1 MKELENKI
9 CINGHLVDRRLVLG
23 VGLAL
28 GGDFALA
35 SVLQWGR
42 WLHAIY
48 KQSDDQMK
56 PKIPVC
62 PKDQAYLPP
71 SEVAPCPIADP

>member
-1 MKELENKI
+1 MRELENKI
-9 CINGHLVDRRLVLG
+9 SINGHLVDRRIVLG
-23 VGLAL
+23 VGLTL

-35 SVLQWGR
+35 SVLQWSK

-48 KQSDDQMK
+48 KQSDLSMQ

-62 PKDQAYLPP
+62 PKPSSIPP
-71 SEVAPCPIADP
+71 SEVPPCPVADP